1 MLAYNLPGVAN
12 LILSRDQIVGIYNG
26 TITRWNDSGIQALNA
41 DVTLPPQPVR
51 VIARAD
57 KSGMG
62 DNLDLYFLFFF
73 IANTNS
79 THSSAQ
85 DHDYC

>member
-1 MLAYNLPGVAN
+1 MAHYFRAVVLAYNLPGVAN

-62 DNLDLYFLFFF
+62 AYLDLLFF
-73 IANTNS
+73 
-79 THSSAQ
+79 
-85 DHDYC
+85 